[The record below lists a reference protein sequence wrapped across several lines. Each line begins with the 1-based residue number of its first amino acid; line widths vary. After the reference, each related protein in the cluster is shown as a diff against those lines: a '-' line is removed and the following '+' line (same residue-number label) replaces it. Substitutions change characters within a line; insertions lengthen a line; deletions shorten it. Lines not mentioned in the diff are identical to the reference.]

1 MQKAGYTMDPG
12 SWPSERPEREIR
24 STGPCADIIR
34 KLPWQE
40 TPLGALWSWDPALTA
55 AIDAI
60 LSSRFPMFL
69 TWGTDH
75 HIFHN
80 DAFEYALADA
90 RPLIGR
96 PFRNAFPETLS
107 LLEPLLHQAMR
118 GEATYFE
125 DFHLPLLRNNVLADT
140 WWSFSYSPLRDSEG
154 EVGGVLGVVHET
166 TRSRLAEEALE
177 AREDALRAV
186 TDLAPTLLW
195 RCEPDGRLLWANQKL
210 RDHWRLTHIEGVRF
224 QEQIHPDD
232 RATAKELKEDAL
244 AARHTFEAQ
253 VRLVGG
259 DGEYRWSLVRSQ
271 PIWRA
276 DDGDLAGWCGSA
288 VDIDDWRRNTDG
300 RGHEE
305 IFEVTSAEAT
315 LIWTA
320 DVVTKKVVSLNPDFR
335 SSWALELSTE
345 PTPWEDWVSTLYIED
360 RLQMS
365 RAFDRLASGETLH
378 GNFRVQTLDGAL
390 RWFHAAGFP
399 IVGFDGVIRRLGGF
413 IVDVT
418 HRFDPHIYLV
428 GFAYQASAGLMQEAA
443 RGQVKVRGFTD
454 VAQFAEAAD
463 ALMPGVVVIADAA
476 MIADSTQSAAI
487 LKLTK
492 DRLPWLVIGGPS
504 TQLGD
509 AVKLTRLGAANV
521 LDFGAS
527 PTAIMSAA
535 LASSP
540 DPAYASKQAPL
551 VEARRRFDALG
562 HRQRDVLKGLM
573 TGGSNKSIARDLN
586 LSPRTVETYRAQ
598 LMDTLSVKSLAELL
612 KLAAEAGMG

>member
-1 MQKAGYTMDPG
+1 MQKAGFNKDSG
-12 SWPSERPEREIR
+12 SWPSERPAPEIR

-34 KLPWQE
+34 NLPWQE
-40 TPLGALWSWDPALTA
+40 TPLGALWRWDSALTS
-55 AIDAI
+55 AIDAM
-60 LSSRFPMFL
+60 LGSRFPMFL
-69 TWGTDH
+69 TWGDDH
-75 HIFHN
+75 HVFHN
-80 DAFEYALADA
+80 DAFEWALADA

-96 PFRNAFPETLS
+96 PFRNAFPETLP
-107 LLEPLLHQAMR
+107 LLEPLLQQAMR

-125 DFHLPLLRNNVLADT
+125 DFHLPLLRNNILTDT
-140 WWSFSYSPLRDSEG
+140 WWSFSYSPLRDSDG
-154 EVGGVLGVVHET
+154 DVGGVLGVVHET
-166 TRSRLAEEALE
+166 TRNRLAEEALE
-177 AREDALRAV
+177 AREGALRAV

-210 RDHWRLTHIEGVRF
+210 RDYWRLTQIDAVRF
-224 QEQIHPDD
+224 QDQIHPDD
-232 RATAKELKEDAL
+232 RASAKALKEEAL

-253 VRLVGG
+253 VRLADGN
-259 DGEYRWSLVRSQ
+259 GEYRWSLVRSQ

-276 DDGDLAGWCGSA
+276 DGDDLAGWCGSA
-288 VDIDDWRRNTDG
+288 VDIDEWRRNADD
-300 RGHEE
+300 RGQDE

-320 DVVTKKVVSLNPDFR
+320 DVVTRKIASLNPDFR
-335 SSWALELSTE
+335 SSWALALSTE
-345 PTPWEDWVSTLYIED
+345 PTPWEDWVSTLYAED

-418 HRFDPHIYLV
+418 HRFDPHIYPV
-428 GFAYQASAGLMQEAA
+428 GFAPQASTALMQEAG
-443 RGQVKVRGFTD
+443 RGQVKVRGFAD
-454 VAQFAEAAD
+454 VAQLAEAAD

-476 MIADSTQSAAI
+476 MIADSTHSAAI

-521 LDFGAS
+521 LDFGTS
-527 PTAIMSAA
+527 PAVILSLA
-535 LASSP
+535 LAASP
-540 DPAYASKQAPL
+540 DPAYASKQAPP
-551 VEARRRFDALG
+551 VEARRRFDSLG
-562 HRQRDVLKGLM
+562 HRQRDVLKGLL

-598 LMDTLSVKSLAELL
+598 LMDTLGVKSLAELL
-612 KLAAEAGMG
+612 KLAAEAGLG